1 MSHFSRIKTRMVE
14 KEFIMQALAD
24 MGYKPEAGDLAVR
37 GFGGQ
42 KTPVEI
48 KVHAGLFGNEIG
60 LRRGAEAYE
69 IVADWWGV
77 VGTKQKDFVNHLTQ
91 RYAYHATRAKLAE
104 QGFDLISE
112 EVGAGGKI
120 HLVLRR
126 MA

>member
-1 MSHFSRIKTRMVE
+1 MSHFSRIKTKMVE
-14 KEFIMQALAD
+14 KEFILKALTD
-24 MGYKPEAGDLAVR
+24 MGYKPETGDLAAR

-42 KTPVEI
+42 KAPVEI
-48 KVHAGLFGNEIG
+48 KVHAGLFGSDIG
-60 LRRGAEAYE
+60 LRKGADAYE

-77 VGTKQKDFVNHLTQ
+77 VGTKQKEFVNQLTQ

-104 QGFDLISE
+104 QGFDLVSE
-112 EVGAGGKI
+112 EVGAEGKI